1 MVVCRAELVCLYAN
15 LGNRLGMHRTILVVF
30 AVCSISVTTL
40 ATAAD
45 LKPADGAPLFRVF
58 AAGSSGGSG
67 APTINISGKPPLMI
81 VSAVADAQ
89 LSTDRKAVR
98 VTLSSSDARKFGDIT
113 RKHIHDFLVLE
124 ANGRVLEVMQVSS
137 PVTSG
142 VLEFTY
148 PEDAVVAD
156 YLRKRF
162 RLK

>member
-1 MVVCRAELVCLYAN
+1 MR
-15 LGNRLGMHRTILVVF
+15 RFILVISAIGGVVVAQE
-30 AVCSISVTTL
+30 AV
-40 ATAAD
+40 AD
-45 LKPADGAPLFRVF
+45 LRPADGTAAVFRVF
-58 AAGSSGGSG
+58 ASAAGPATG

-81 VSAVADAQ
+81 VSAVADVQ

-98 VTLSSSDARKFGDIT
+98 LTLTSADARKFGDIT
-113 RKHIHDFLVLE
+113 RKHVKDFLVLE

-137 PVTSG
+137 PVTNG

-148 PEDAVVAD
+148 PDDAAVAD